1 MRLQAVV
8 FSVLLMSSV
17 FSGASGF
24 PDHDGRVT
32 LQPKMAQNTDLV
44 QIPQEITQDHKIS
57 RYLVFGRGAI
67 DDTLGQNQISS
78 ISDSNGFFSIAVM
91 PEQSLPFL
99 YQKGYNIV
107 KDLQLEFHSG
117 DKTAYSEMDQIREA
131 TGSELAYIQYNY
143 TGAGVTIA
151 IVDTGVDFSNPDVR
165 HSLARDQNNRPM
177 MLDPDGQGLVLT
189 NATFIAKINDL
200 GQIENAT
207 KKFIEEKNKSLAK
220 NATSTVYVTK
230 NGVFLNL
237 RQGGKGTQIQIYN
250 SFFPASGPSPMFNGT
265 ITDDYKIGKSGRDYI
280 RSASGVYHFGI
291 IYQGAMQGPFASVQ
305 AVPVLVVDSQ
315 TPGVYDTIIPDLTT
329 SWKDYTRFDLK
340 KGEKPNYD
348 FDFTDEP
355 AIKLGAGNEFLVY
368 DSDRDGK
375 PDYSAGTVGAQVLD
389 IYGIIAQKKSAVDK
403 VLKATNGTLLAPIDP
418 AGNYFGVMSDF
429 VGHGTAAAAS
439 IASKGKEKYD
449 IYNNT
454 KKYTLPGVAPNA
466 KILPVKA
473 LWFGDTVYGWLW
485 AAGFDNDNS
494 TWKFSGKPRAD
505 IISNSWGLS
514 TFPSLKTA
522 PGIDIL
528 SIITSILSTPRSLD
542 QRYPGVVVVSSAGN
556 AGHGYGTIGLPNAA
570 PLGIAVGATTNNV
583 YVGYGSFKGQPR
595 FGNTTI
601 YANEMADF
609 SSRGPSVVG
618 DPKPDLVDTGAY
630 GFVPGN
636 VIRAKKDSKQE
647 PFVMFGG
654 TSMAAPLVAGSGA
667 ILIESLKQK
676 NQDYDPFVIK
686 NILMSTATDLG
697 NDPFTQGAGLVNAY
711 KAVRFIDGKDGV
723 FAVYNDATY
732 KNVKKILDIPILE
745 TNSTA
750 IGLSKFELPDS
761 TYPQTSWFAGRLGPG
776 EKSSTRF
783 TIENPGDQT
792 ITVQIIPQKLQLIQK
807 TELSSTTR
815 LQLKDPL
822 YNKTGVFRPDYVRL
836 EEIKNHDSLASYYE
850 NVTIPPDSDLLIM
863 NLNFA
868 FSDFMNKT
876 EKMYAADTKIASL
889 YLYDWNDKNG
899 DKAVSSDELSLVN
912 RGGTWGTVQEIRVS
926 EPSSK
931 FKNVPLAGIYPVPTR
946 YSYWTGDTKKNSTE
960 MGYSL
965 TASYYKKESWPDIWL
980 DSGLVEVKPH
990 STAKILATVTIPDN
1004 ARPGIYQGFVTFVG
1018 QNHTVNAPVS
1028 YAVSLPVTKKDALA
1042 TISGNQNSDILYG
1055 SGYVKGAFDM
1065 VNRYNAGDWRQYYFD
1080 IKDSTINAA
1089 AIEISWK
1096 DPDTNFSVFVIDP
1109 QGRLVQTNMPAG
1121 VFGHLM
1127 DWPTSDWLGT
1137 SLFSEGGGFYPV
1149 KNKDQ
1154 TSTVL
1159 YAPINQTGTYS
1170 LLLHSTLF
1178 GGQKTT
1184 EPFTLVAQFS
1194 TILADRTAPQIT
1206 WDISEFTNGLTMPA
1220 ISDDGGF
1227 SARHWLDGTE
1237 IIFEN
1242 DTLATLEEGPH
1253 RLRIEATDSFGN
1265 TSEKTYSFVLD
1276 RTPPKIMINSAN
1288 NTSASDELLIDYA
1301 VLEENLAETTILLPN
1316 GTTLQ
1321 NKTHVK
1327 IGISEYPEGK
1337 YGVVISAKD
1346 RAENSEQKTIT
1357 FYVVKAPPSPA
1368 RPAAPESKLDQ
1379 NFILLTIIGVAAIGG
1394 ASFVAIVAKKSQN
1407 QRKFI

>member
-8 FSVLLMSSV
+8 FSILLVSPA

-24 PDHDGRVT
+24 PEYDDRIT
-32 LQPKMAQNTDLV
+32 LKPRLAQNTDLV
-44 QIPQEITQDHKIS
+44 QVPPEATQDHKIS

-67 DDTLGQNQISS
+67 DDIAQNQASS
-78 ISDSNGFFSIAVM
+78 VSDSNGFFSIAVL
-91 PEQSLPFL
+91 PEQSLPSL
-99 YQKGYNIV
+99 YQKGYDIV
-107 KDLQLEFHSG
+107 KDLELEFHAE
-117 DKTAYSEMDQIREA
+117 KTAYSEMDQIRKA
-131 TGSELAYIQYNY
+131 TGSELAYVQYNY
-143 TGAGVTIA
+143 TGAGITIA

-165 HSLARDQNNRPM
+165 HSLARDHNNYPI
-177 MLDPDGQGLVLT
+177 MLDPDGQGLVIT

-207 KKFIEEKNKSLAK
+207 KKFIEEKNRSLSK

-230 NGVFLNL
+230 NGAFLNL
-237 RQGGKGTQIQIYN
+237 KQQRGTQIQIYN
-250 SFFPASGPSPMFNGT
+250 SFFPTLGPSPTFNGT
-265 ITDDYKIGKSGRDYI
+265 ITDDYKIGKSSRDYI

-315 TPGVYDTIIPDLTT
+315 TPGVYDTVIPDLST
-329 SWKDYTRFDLK
+329 SWMDYTKFTLK
-340 KGEKPNYD
+340 KGEKPKYD

-355 AIKLGAGNEFLVY
+355 AIRLGAGNEFLVY
-368 DSDRDGK
+368 DSDKDGK

-389 IYGIIAQKKSAVDK
+389 IYGVIAKTKPAVDK
-403 VLKATNGTLLAPIDP
+403 ILKATNGTLLAPIDP

-439 IASKGKEKYD
+439 ITSKGKEKYD

-466 KILPVKA
+466 KIIPVKA

-485 AAGFDNDNS
+485 AAGFDNNS

-514 TFPSLKTA
+514 TFPSLNTA

-528 SIITSILSTPRSLD
+528 SIITSILATPQSLD
-542 QRYPGVVVVSSAGN
+542 ERYPGVVVVSSAGN

-583 YVGYGSFKGQPR
+583 YVGYGQFKGQPR

-601 YANEMADF
+601 YANDMADF
-609 SSRGPSVVG
+609 SSRGPSVIG
-618 DPKPDLVDTGAY
+618 DPKPDLVNTGAY

-636 VIRAKKDSKQE
+636 VIKAKKDSKQE
-647 PFVMFGG
+647 PFVLFGG

-667 ILIESLKQK
+667 ILMEGLRQK
-676 NQDYDPFVIK
+676 NQDYDPFMIK

-697 NDPFTQGAGLVNAY
+697 NDPFTQGAGHANAY
-711 KAVRFIDGKDGV
+711 KAVQFVDGKGGV

-732 KNVKKILDIPILE
+732 KNVKEVLDIPILKV
-745 TNSTA
+745 NSTA
-750 IGLSKFELPDS
+750 IGLGKFELPDRA
-761 TYPQTSWFAGRLGPG
+761 YPQTSWFAGRLAPG
-776 EKSSTRF
+776 ERGSAYF
-783 TIENPGDQT
+783 TIENPGNQT
-792 ITVQIIPQKLQLIQK
+792 IAVQITPQKLQLVQK
-807 TELSSTTR
+807 TELNSTTR

-822 YNKTGVFRPDYVRL
+822 YNKTGVFRPDYIRL
-836 EEIKNHDSLASYYE
+836 EDIKKHDSLASYYE
-850 NVTIPPDSDLLIM
+850 NVTIPRDSELLVM

-899 DKAVSSDELSLVN
+899 DKAVSSDELSMVN
-912 RGGTWGTVQEIRVS
+912 RGGTWGTVQELRVS
-926 EPSSK
+926 EPGSK
-931 FKNVPLAGIYPVPTR
+931 FKNVPLAGIYAVPTR
-946 YSYWTGDTKKNSTE
+946 YSYWAGDTKKNSTE
-960 MGYSL
+960 MNYSL
-965 TASYYKKESWPDIWL
+965 TASHYKKEVWSDVWL

-990 STAKILATVTIPDN
+990 STAKVHATVTIPDD

-1018 QNHTVNAPVS
+1018 QNHTANAPVS
-1028 YAVSLPVTKKDALA
+1028 YAVSLPVTKKDALS
-1042 TISGNQNSDILYG
+1042 IIPGNKNQEILYG

-1080 IKDSTINAA
+1080 IRDPTINAA
-1089 AIEISWK
+1089 SIEISWK
-1096 DPDTNFSVFVIDP
+1096 DQDTNFSVFVIDP
-1109 QGRLVQTNMPAG
+1109 HGRLVQTNMPPG

-1127 DWPTSDWLGT
+1127 NWPTSDWLGT

-1194 TILADRTAPQIT
+1194 TILADHTAPQIT
-1206 WDISEFTNGLTMPA
+1206 WDISEFTNGLTTPHV
-1220 ISDDGGF
+1220 SDDGKF

-1242 DTLATLEEGPH
+1242 DTLVTLEEGPH
-1253 RLRIEATDSFGN
+1253 QLRIEAADSFGN
-1265 TSEKTYSFVLD
+1265 ISEKTYSFVLD
-1276 RTPPKIMINSAN
+1276 RTAPQIIINSAN
-1288 NTSASDELLIDYA
+1288 NTATSDELVIDYT

-1327 IGISEYPEGK
+1327 IDTSEYSEGK
-1337 YGVVISAKD
+1337 YGVVVSAKD
-1346 RAENSEQKTIT
+1346 RAENSEQKTIV
-1357 FYVVKAPPSPA
+1357 FYVGEAAPSPA
-1368 RPAAPESKLDQ
+1368 RPAAPEPRQDSNLV
-1379 NFILLTIIGVAAIGG
+1379 LLAIIGVAAIGG
-1394 ASFVAIVAKKSQN
+1394 ASLVAIIAKKSKN